1 MAIEIRETFQLEAPI
16 ERVWRFL
23 LDPQQVVACMPGAGL
38 DDVIDARTFL
48 GTIRVKVGPV
58 VTSYRGRVEFVEVD
72 EATHSIDLVAEG
84 RETGSGS
91 GSARATMTSR
101 LKRLPDGGTEIV
113 AEARAEITGRIMQFG
128 QGMITGVSHELFKD
142 FVARTRE
149 RIDAEP
155 GTQPAASGERAAEP
169 VRILPVLLRT
179 LWSALSGALRR
190 IFRRRRA
197 GAPP

>member
-1 MAIEIRETFQLEAPI
+1 MAIEIRETFQLEAPV

-23 LDPQQVVACMPGAGL
+23 LDPQQVVTCMPGAGL

-58 VTSYRGRVEFVEVD
+58 VASYRGRVEFVRVD
-72 EATHSIDLVAEG
+72 EDTYSIDMVAEG

-101 LKRLPDGGTEIV
+101 LTRLPDGGTEIV

-142 FVARTRE
+142 FVTRTRE
-149 RIDAEP
+149 RTDTQPGAEP
-155 GTQPAASGERAAEP
+155 AAPVERVAEP

-190 IFRRRRA
+190 ILHRGGA